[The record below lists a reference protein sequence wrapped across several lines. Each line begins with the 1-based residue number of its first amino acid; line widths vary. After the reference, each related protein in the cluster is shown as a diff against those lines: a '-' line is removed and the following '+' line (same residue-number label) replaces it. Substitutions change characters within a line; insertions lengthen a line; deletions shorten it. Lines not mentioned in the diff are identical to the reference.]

1 MSNITACILSF
12 NRPAYLC
19 EAVASVLAQTK
30 APKDIIIFDNGS
42 ESDVLKAVTSY
53 LRMGVRWVGVATPKP
68 LNWRPNF
75 RRAVA
80 EVRSEYVF
88 IMHDDDKLC
97 SDFIEKQIEFME
109 ANPGV
114 VAVTCN
120 AYLIDENGKRNGRI
134 LRPDFIDAKAELYRC
149 SVDIALKYASD
160 SCIPLSPTVYR
171 TEFVR
176 KIEFRE
182 EFEKVSDA
190 VFFCDMADIGSVAYQ
205 SDRLYE
211 CRIHPGQDSSYISP
225 DLIGKLEKF
234 LWTRRSKNNQDI
246 ALLHKQL
253 IKQHTSRS
261 LRLILVELKVPVS
274 LQNLFGEL
282 HKTRDEMFSYS
293 AALNLF
299 YHAIKKFL
307 TKKIK

>member
-1 MSNITACILSF
+1 
-12 NRPAYLC
+12 
-19 EAVASVLAQTK
+19 
-30 APKDIIIFDNGS
+30 
-42 ESDVLKAVTSY
+42 
-53 LRMGVRWVGVATPKP
+53 
-68 LNWRPNF
+68 
-75 RRAVA
+75 
-80 EVRSEYVF
+80 
-88 IMHDDDKLC
+88 MHDDDRLC
-97 SDFIEKQIEFME
+97 SDFIEKQIEFLE
-109 ANPGV
+109 GNPSV

-120 AYLIDENGKRNGRI
+120 AYFIDENGKRNGCMM
-134 LRPDFIDAKAELYRC
+134 RPDFIDAKAELYRC

-160 SCIPLSPTVYR
+160 VCIPFSPVIYR

-176 KIEFRE
+176 KVEFHE
-182 EFEKVSDA
+182 EFGKVSDA

-211 CRIHPGQDSSYISP
+211 CRIHPGQDSSSFPP
-225 DLIGKLEKF
+225 DLIEKLEKF